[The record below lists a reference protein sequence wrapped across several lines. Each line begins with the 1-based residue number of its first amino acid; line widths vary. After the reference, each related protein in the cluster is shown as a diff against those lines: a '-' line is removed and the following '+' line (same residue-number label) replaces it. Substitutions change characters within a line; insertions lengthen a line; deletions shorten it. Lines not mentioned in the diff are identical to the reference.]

1 MPFLLSLFQLHHV
14 SLVIW
19 LTHLLHT
26 AAICFT
32 GLSPGVETD
41 VVNVTSGFLNSLLN
55 FNGHHYNNIVFGKRL
70 KASFESVLSQYSEP
84 VEEVC
89 MKVLHV
95 FKFFSHSLQFL
106 F

>member
-1 MPFLLSLFQLHHV
+1 MERGLCCAIPAVSLLQLHHV

-41 VVNVTSGFLNSLLN
+41 VVNVTSGFLNRLLN
-55 FNGHHYNNIVFGKRL
+55 FNGHHYNDIVFGKGL
-70 KASFESVLSQYSEP
+70 KAPFESVFRA
-84 VEEVC
+84 C
-89 MKVLHV
+89 LHER
-95 FKFFSHSLQFL
+95 SSCI
-106 F
+106 

>member
-19 LTHLLHT
+19 LPHLLHT

-41 VVNVTSGFLNSLLN
+41 VVNVTSGFLNGLLN
-55 FNGHHYNNIVFGKRL
+55 FNGHHYNDIVFGKV
-70 KASFESVLSQYSEP
+70 SFELVLSQYSEP
-84 VEEVC
+84 VEEVA
-89 MKVLHV
+89 
-95 FKFFSHSLQFL
+95 
-106 F
+106 